1 MPDLSLNSLER
12 SATETDVTPRIL
24 ARIGYMISDPINR
37 QQTEWAEV
45 L

>member
-1 MPDLSLNSLER
+1 MPDLSLNSLEG
-12 SATETDVTPRIL
+12 SATETDVSSRIL

-37 QQTEWAEV
+37 QQTEWDEV